1 MRLSELQT
9 GEKAYIVK
17 VLGNGSFRK
26 RIIEMGF
33 VRGANVKA
41 ILNAPLKDPVE
52 YQVMGYNVSL
62 RKSEA
67 SMIEILNE
75 EEFKQTEQ
83 ENEYHG
89 VLNEDELRQQM
100 LQEKEKT
107 IRVAL
112 VGNPNCGKN
121 QSVQLHFQLVRTC
134 RQLQRCHRRGQRRP
148 I

>member
-17 VLGNGSFRK
+17 VFATAVSEKDYRNGIRA
-26 RIIEMGF
+26 
-33 VRGANVKA
+33 GANVKA

-75 EEFKQTEQ
+75 EEFKQT
-83 ENEYHG
+83 
-89 VLNEDELRQQM
+89 
-100 LQEKEKT
+100 
-107 IRVAL
+107 
-112 VGNPNCGKN
+112 
-121 QSVQLHFQLVRTC
+121 RT
-134 RQLQRCHRRGQRRP
+134 GE
-148 I
+148 